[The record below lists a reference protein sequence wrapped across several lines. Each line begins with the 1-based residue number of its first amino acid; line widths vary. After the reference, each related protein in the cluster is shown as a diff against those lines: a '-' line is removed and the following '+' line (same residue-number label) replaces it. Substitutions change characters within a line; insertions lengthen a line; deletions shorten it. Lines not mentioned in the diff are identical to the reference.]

1 MALFL
6 QQGGCTT
13 VIVDVKAR
21 ESRVAAGASG
31 SRAAAKVRVLV
42 VDDTPERAAI
52 LEEGLSAAGFDLIAV
67 LKPSDDLIRVV
78 RDEQPD
84 VIIVDADSPSRDT
97 LESMRAINQDQPRPI
112 VMFVD
117 HADGSMIEEAMKA
130 GVSAYVIDGLSA
142 QRVKPVIDVA
152 IARFREFQALRSE
165 LERTKTTL
173 QERKII
179 DRAKGILMEQRKLSE
194 EEAYRTLRR
203 LAMDQ
208 NQRLVDVARS
218 LIAFA
223 QVLKP

>member
-1 MALFL
+1 MA
-6 QQGGCTT
+6 
-13 VIVDVKAR
+13 AR
-21 ESRVAAGASG
+21 ASG
-31 SRAAAKVRVLV
+31 SRSTARLRVLV
-42 VDDTPERAAI
+42 VDETPERAAV
-52 LEEGLSAAGFDLIAV
+52 LEQGLSAAGFDLIAV
-67 LKPSDDLIRVV
+67 LRPGDDLVGVV
-78 RDEQPD
+78 RAEQPD

-117 HADGSMIEEAMKA
+117 TAGGGMIEEAMKA

-142 QRVKPVIDVA
+142 QRVKPVIEVA

-165 LERTKTTL
+165 LERTRSSL
-173 QERKII
+173 QERKLIE
-179 DRAKGILMEQRKLSE
+179 RAKGLLMEQRQLSE

-208 NQRLVDVARS
+208 NQRLAEVAKH

-223 QVLKP
+223 KVLKP

>member
-1 MALFL
+1 M
-6 QQGGCTT
+6 
-13 VIVDVKAR
+13 
-21 ESRVAAGASG
+21 AAGASG
-31 SRAAAKVRVLV
+31 SRAAARLRVLV

-52 LEEGLSAAGFDLIAV
+52 LEQGLSTAGFDLIAV
-67 LKPSDDLIRVV
+67 LKPADDLIGVV
-78 RDEQPD
+78 RAEQPD

-117 HADGSMIEEAMKA
+117 HADGGMIEEAMKA

-142 QRVKPVIDVA
+142 QRVKPVVDVA
-152 IARFREFQALRSE
+152 IARFREFQALRDE

-173 QERKII
+173 QERKVI
-179 DRAKGILMEQRKLSE
+179 DRAKGILMEQRKLNE
-194 EEAYRTLRR
+194 EDAYRTLRR

-208 NQRLVDVARS
+208 NQRLVDVARN